1 MFGVECFDTHD
12 EPISHY
18 TQWDINQTL
27 KIVLYGMDDGY
38 MKNAPYVHFANSQSY
53 EALVVRSTLQGDN
66 TIIVDIPNVLLQEP
80 WPLLVY
86 IYMNDSTD
94 ASSQKTI
101 VKLDIPVQKRVKPS
115 DYEYVENIDRV
126 TAETIR
132 QEIYDDFRNDI
143 RNRNLA
149 YPQEQ
154 MLDAISMLLTDAK
167 LSADD
172 AKRFYLIYPA
182 WERGVSYGV
191 GDYVRY
197 NGSLYSVVNDIDNAL
212 YAPDSSDCYKEVLNG
227 GSEC

>member
-38 MKNAPYVHFANSQSY
+38 MKSAPYVHFANSQSY

-86 IYMNDSTD
+86 IYLNDSTD
-94 ASSQKTI
+94 AKSQKTI
-101 VKLDIPVQKRVKPS
+101 VKLDIPVQKRVRPS

-126 TAETIR
+126 TAETIK
-132 QEIYDDFRNDI
+132 QEIYDDFMNDV
-143 RNRNLA
+143 RSRNLA

-167 LSADD
+167 LSVDD

-182 WERGVSYGV
+182 WKRGVSYGV

-197 NGSLYSVVNDIDNAL
+197 NGSLYLVVNDIDNASD
-212 YAPDSSDCYKEVLNG
+212 APDSSDCYKEVLNG
-227 GSEC
+227 